1 MPAYGDFAF
10 LDYDNEDTP
19 SFDSSRN
26 FLAVYITNKFTSK
39 ASACSNQLY
48 TTVFAQNPSGG
59 GPLTFDDITY
69 GTRFY
74 RSTVNGDLPI
84 ADGYANQYYRGIRPV
99 TAPNA
104 FFGLPYKTVSLMEG
118 YSPESYGNLVHI
130 EVCTVNN
137 PPTPTP
143 TPTPVPTPTP
153 TVPATEVTPPN
164 SNIIYNWFSIQNESY
179 SKKIFGY
186 YSGSA
191 DFSYNY
197 SPITGSGESGPV
209 PGNFRLD
216 SGSIGSGG
224 STNEVDSKFLYIDVQ
239 DSGSEEDIISYL
251 TNLSTSPSPGNV
263 RLEVF
268 GSSSYHLQ
276 FDLNGIDSSSIASD
290 GYFTVGL
297 VNGSASP
304 SNNPFS
310 SSYADNEIS
319 TGSIQR
325 ANIKFY
331 NDALLGYHEIELPGN
346 DKVSFVAAIEQTSSA
361 LPSGSIPGP
370 FNTSWGVSEE
380 KFLED
385 DYYPTSR
392 GNAWMWNDGYKA
404 KHIKMNNIS
413 SDGDKLSSFI
423 KKSNDSNFVLY
434 NPKNA
439 TNNFLYSSTG
449 NYSEGYVLDNVTRYP
464 NYSHL
469 KVNQSH
475 DETSFAVLSENFA
488 QTDFNL
494 SVNGRYIVYATS
506 SGTITHPTASSG
518 INQSI
523 PQGYFPATLDTE
535 QYFRGWDDAN
545 YYLNGGLVSTQGDIN
560 DPLNGFNSGSTERD
574 KDGEDVYMAS
584 TLPFFINQTSSY
596 VTIQSESILEFTE
609 GLSNIT
615 QIGPSFQVNG
625 GGEQKYFY
633 KEDTGNVYIS
643 GSEYIDIKKNG
654 NPLFNTLY
662 DVEVVPVSNNM
673 VYYDT
678 GEGFNI
684 QVKPSQSLWLSRGIA
699 NPGTLDGDNWKYNRF
714 LHRPYKVYA
723 LTSTGSY
730 IAGYSEELYGD
741 VIYREGPYP
750 VGPPPNEF
758 ETIYIA
764 YSESSAN
771 LRNDGVYT
779 FPTNLTE
786 DIIIY
791 ADVDLDYLRDGEVLR
806 ARYGEAEY
814 GSEEYGQEDVDPL
827 LTWETASL
835 KLYKNNNVLSKE
847 TIYNISE
854 SIVNGIRLDITKSI
868 AAGNMV
874 AGDKLQLSLEVE
886 NTQSGFN
893 AALIV
898 PDYSLR
904 IGAPVPPT
912 SDLVPV
918 TFDNALGFIDDCD
931 PTVNNVVGDRPNKRL
946 QDVDYSVDVNSPI
959 NFDQIIKDE
968 AVRATVP
975 ESNFTQLGFAN
986 QRYFGSSTTRE
997 QINEYNDQSDFDVD
1011 NKFYYPQDKNDPD
1024 ILNAGKGPKLGKVPN
1039 VELKNGYIAY
1049 FNKLIDPY
1057 PLVNGKTAYYVKYV
1071 IDESGT
1077 VFDPTLSNTNFSI
1090 LENTFQ
1096 LQDYDLKSTRTKVSL
1111 QNIDEVKELSRL
1123 NEGISST
1130 FKVGEYPVPILY
1142 SQTSSLG
1149 HTNNIILSGS
1159 PFFGTLGIGNT
1170 FTNLGMR
1177 SDSVQTPYPTP
1188 ASRTAHANLS
1198 PANTDEFEVGDIT
1211 VFDGNLDT
1219 GNITSTSS
1227 VVDGAILLPLDANA
1241 KTPSTLGE
1249 PLSDNYSLNGTY
1261 EFFTSTVPAQFQN
1274 YTPSHWTERR
1284 AYKTPTMFEATV
1296 KIYQKSPTATDTD
1309 SNYVLSTSNIDPS
1322 SISVTLTITVDA
1334 GNPGEEEYVV
1344 PFPQNPL
1351 GYSNQYS
1358 LISGTGIKLNP
1369 HSFAIEDAI
1378 SAAVFGGQS
1387 TKKNASL
1394 RSDQLFKTLVAGG
1407 WSDEDGD
1414 GLNNGGY
1421 GQKPVHYKWSIN
1433 YTINN
1438 LKQGSGVKSNAE
1450 GSFSQAKGIE
1460 KSQYKYFKWYSS
1472 DLFMM
1477 YTGGTS
1483 NRNKRSFTSTRTFT
1497 PSHLTVDTS
1506 PRIKYEVT
1514 SPLCANSQNANGAPG
1529 PFWRKVPGSDNKLF
1543 MSSSVLNEA
1552 YATFDDEGNRTNNA
1566 YYVQAKLDYKGD
1578 INVVFPSTDE
1588 PDFIEFDP
1596 VQDPWSLEIGDEI
1609 RFENNENLVFT
1620 ITKTRDNPIPIKNPG
1635 DLKSNNVNQKLQV
1648 YVTPEVPDNI
1658 NLDFFVVRRY
1668 KENKNFVILD
1678 QQTPYGF
1685 PITGSLKP
1693 ASSPGILL
1701 PEHRIEKYDRNPD
1714 EVLKELIEKR
1724 II

>member
-1 MPAYGDFAF
+1 MPAFGDFAY
-10 LDYDNEDTP
+10 LDYDSEDTP
-19 SFDSSRN
+19 TFNTQRSYI
-26 FLAVYITNKFTSK
+26 AVYVTNTHLSK
-39 ASACSNQLY
+39 TAACAGGQLY
-48 TTVFAQNPSGG
+48 STYYAQNPTNNYGYD
-59 GPLTFDDITY
+59 PNLTFNTITY

-74 RSTVNGDLPI
+74 KYNIQGESPISDNG
-84 ADGYANQYYRGIRPV
+84 QVFRGILPV
-99 TAPNA
+99 SEDSAESP
-104 FFGLPYKTVSLMEG
+104 FKVIKLISGF
-118 YSPESYGNLVHI
+118 SPEQEGNLIFISSCVGA
-130 EVCTVNN
+130 
-137 PPTPTP
+137 PTPTP
-143 TPTPVPTPTP
+143 SPTPIPTPIP
-153 TVPATEVTPPN
+153 TVPAPPVTPFD

-197 SPITGSGESGPV
+197 SPTTGSGESGPV

-216 SGSIGSGG
+216 SGSVGSGN
-224 STNEVDSKFLYIDVQ
+224 TTDEVDSKFLYIDVK

-251 TNLSTSPSPGNV
+251 TNLSTSPTPGQV
-263 RLEVF
+263 RLEL
-268 GSSSYHLQ
+268 SSNPAYHLQ
-276 FDLNGIDSSSIASD
+276 FDLNGINSSSITSD
-290 GYFTVGL
+290 GFFTIGL
-297 VNGSASP
+297 VNGSSSP
-304 SNNPFS
+304 SDNPFS
-310 SSYADNEIS
+310 SSYSDNEIP
-319 TGSIQR
+319 TGSTQLV
-325 ANIKFY
+325 NVKFT
-331 NDALLGYHEIELPGN
+331 NDALLGYHEVELPGN
-346 DKVSFVAAIEQTSSA
+346 DKVSFIAAIEQTSSA

-385 DYYPTSR
+385 DYYPSSP

-413 SDGDKLSSFI
+413 FDGDSLSNFI
-423 KKSNDSNFVLY
+423 RKSNDSNFVLY

-439 TNNFLYSSTG
+439 SNNLLYPSNG
-449 NYSEGYVLDNVTRYP
+449 NYSEGYVLDNVTRYL

-469 KVNQSH
+469 KVNQPH
-475 DETSFAVLSENFA
+475 IDTSFAVSSDNFA

-545 YYLNGGLVSTQGDIN
+545 YYLNGNLVPTQGDIN
-560 DPLNGFNSGSTERD
+560 DPLNGFNSGSTE
-574 KDGEDVYMAS
+574 KDNDGLDNYVAS
-584 TLPFFINQTSSY
+584 KLPFFINQTSSY
-596 VTIQSESILEFTE
+596 SIIPSESILQYTE
-609 GLSNIT
+609 GLTNLT
-615 QIGPSFQVNG
+615 QIGPVFQVIG
-625 GGEQKYFY
+625 GGEQKYFL
-633 KEDTGNVYIS
+633 KEDTGEVYIS
-643 GSEYIDIKKNG
+643 GSEFIDIKKTA

-662 DVEVVPVSNNM
+662 DVEVVPLSNTTT
-673 VYYDT
+673 YYDT

-684 QVKPSQSLWLSRGIA
+684 EVGPSQSLWLSRGIA

-730 IAGYSEELYGD
+730 IAGYSEELYGE

-758 ETIYIA
+758 ETLYIA

-771 LRNDGVYT
+771 LRNDGLYT
-779 FPTNLTE
+779 FPTQLTE
-786 DIIIY
+786 DITIL
-791 ADVDLDYLRDGEVLR
+791 ANVDLDYQRNEDLLR

-814 GSEEYGQEDVDPL
+814 NSEEYGQEDTGSL

-847 TIYNISE
+847 TIYNVSE
-854 SIVNGIRLDITKSI
+854 SIADGIRLDITKSI
-868 AAGNMV
+868 SAGGMTI
-874 AGDKLQLSLEVE
+874 GDTLSLSVEVE
-886 NTQSGFN
+886 NAQSGFN

-898 PDYSLR
+898 PDYSLV
-904 IGAPVPPT
+904 IAAPVPPT

-946 QDVDYSVDVNSPI
+946 QDVDYSIDISSPI

-997 QINEYNDQSDFDVD
+997 QINEYNDKSDFDVD
-1011 NKFYYPQDKNDPD
+1011 NKFYYTQDKNDPD
-1024 ILNAGKGPKLGKVPN
+1024 LLNAGKGPKLGKVPN
-1039 VELKNGYIAY
+1039 IELKNGYIAY
-1049 FNKLIDPY
+1049 FNRLIDPY

-1077 VFDPTLSNTNFSI
+1077 VFDPTLSDTNFSI
-1090 LENTFQ
+1090 LENTFK
-1096 LQDYDLKSTRTKVSL
+1096 LQDYDQKPTRTKVSL

-1123 NEGISST
+1123 NKDISNT

-1159 PFFGTLGIGNT
+1159 PFFGTLGIGTT

-1177 SDSVQTPYPTP
+1177 SNSSQTSYPTP
-1188 ASRTAHANLS
+1188 PSRTTHANLS
-1198 PANTDEFEVGDIT
+1198 PATTDVFEIGDIT
-1211 VFDGNLDT
+1211 LFDSNFNSS
-1219 GNITSTSS
+1219 NITSTSS

-1241 KTPSTLGE
+1241 ETPSTLGE
-1249 PLSDNYSLNGTY
+1249 PLSDTYSINGNY
-1261 EFFTSTVPAQFQN
+1261 EFFTSAVPAQFQN

-1296 KIYQKSPTATDTD
+1296 KIYQKSPTATDAD
-1309 SNYVLSTSNIDPS
+1309 NNYVLSTSNIDQS
-1322 SISVTLTITVDA
+1322 SISVTLTIIVDA
-1334 GNPGEEEYVV
+1334 GNSGEEEYVV
-1344 PFPQNPL
+1344 PFPQKPL

-1387 TKKNASL
+1387 TKKNAPL

-1407 WSDEDGD
+1407 WSDEDGN

-1450 GSFSQAKGIE
+1450 GSFSQAKGKE

-1477 YTGGTS
+1477 YKGGTS
-1483 NRNKRSFTSTRTFT
+1483 SRDRRSFNSTRTFT
-1497 PSHLTVDTS
+1497 PAHLTVDTL
-1506 PRIKYEVT
+1506 PRIRYTVT
-1514 SPLCANSQNANGAPG
+1514 SPLCANDQNANGAPG

-1552 YATFDDEGNRTNNA
+1552 YATFDQEGNRTNNA
-1566 YYVQAKLDYKGD
+1566 YYVQAKLDYTGD

-1588 PDFIEFDP
+1588 PEFIEFDP

-1620 ITKTRDNPIPIKNPG
+1620 ITKTKDNPIPIKNPG
-1635 DLKSNNVNQKLQV
+1635 NLESNNINQKLQV
-1648 YVTPEVPDNI
+1648 YVTPEVPEDI

-1668 KENKNFVILD
+1668 KENRNFVILD

-1685 PITGSLKP
+1685 PTTGSLEP
-1693 ASSPGILL
+1693 ASAPGILL

>member
-10 LDYDNEDTP
+10 LDYDSEDTP
-19 SFDSSRN
+19 TFDSSRN

-48 TTVFAQNPSGG
+48 TTVFAQNPSGT

-74 RSTVNGDLPI
+74 SSTVNGGQPI

-99 TAPNA
+99 TAPNG
-104 FFGLPYKTVSLMEG
+104 FFGLPYKTVSLMTG

-224 STNEVDSKFLYIDVQ
+224 STNEVDSKFLYIDVK

-297 VNGSASP
+297 VNGSSSP

-346 DKVSFVAAIEQTSSA
+346 DKISFVAAIEQTSSA

-413 SDGDKLSSFI
+413 SDGDKLSNFI

-488 QTDFNL
+488 QTNFNL

-535 QYFRGWDDAN
+535 QYFRGWDNAN

-574 KDGEDVYMAS
+574 KDGGDVYMAS

-662 DVEVVPVSNNM
+662 DVEVVPVSNNT

-786 DIIIY
+786 DITIY
-791 ADVDLDYLRDGEVLR
+791 ADIDLDYLRDGDLLR

-918 TFDNALGFIDDCD
+918 TFDNVLGFVDDCD
-931 PTVNNVVGDRPNKRL
+931 PIVNNVVGDRPNKRL

-975 ESNFTQLGFAN
+975 ESNYTQQGFSTQRYEGVKSITSQYNKYSIGDTGTFGKLSNIDIEKAYFAYFDSMYDLYPLIEGTTTLNIKYIFNGQGDRFNPRVGIYNFFNLEGTFDPGSTLVLSNNSKEDETLTQLNTSHEVYTVG
-986 QRYFGSSTTRE
+986 
-997 QINEYNDQSDFDVD
+997 
-1011 NKFYYPQDKNDPD
+1011 
-1024 ILNAGKGPKLGKVPN
+1024 
-1039 VELKNGYIAY
+1039 LK
-1049 FNKLIDPY
+1049 
-1057 PLVNGKTAYYVKYV
+1057 
-1071 IDESGT
+1071 
-1077 VFDPTLSNTNFSI
+1077 PT
-1090 LENTFQ
+1090 
-1096 LQDYDLKSTRTKVSL
+1096 
-1111 QNIDEVKELSRL
+1111 
-1123 NEGISST
+1123 
-1130 FKVGEYPVPILY
+1130 PILY
-1142 SQTSSLG
+1142 TQTGGREYTESISFTGLQPPQPEPPTYNDYSFTAFG
-1149 HTNNIILSGS
+1149 SIGPAQNSGFGGADLNDEGTMTTLSPDTAESGS
-1159 PFFGTLGIGNT
+1159 QSNVTQSYDSSTGVITIPTTDHLAPNGAGSGKTT
-1170 FTNLGMR
+1170 
-1177 SDSVQTPYPTP
+1177 SDTY
-1188 ASRTAHANLS
+1188 N
-1198 PANTDEFEVGDIT
+1198 FEVEHIFETSPILKNRDDDGSGFFQSEQFTHGHVGSYFFEGRVGTSRAKLTVHDVILEVGYANSNNSSGEEYKSFSYKSEFPNNVNVNNRLLQIKIRKDDIQNYMNSKGWPR
-1211 VFDGNLDT
+1211 D
-1219 GNITSTSS
+1219 ISS
-1227 VVDGAILLPLDANA
+1227 QNNSNNNG
-1241 KTPSTLGE
+1241 
-1249 PLSDNYSLNGTY
+1249 NYSGTWLKCRWIIK
-1261 EFFTSTVPAQFQN
+1261 A
-1274 YTPSHWTERR
+1274 RIKR
-1284 AYKTPTMFEATV
+1284 
-1296 KIYQKSPTATDTD
+1296 
-1309 SNYVLSTSNIDPS
+1309 
-1322 SISVTLTITVDA
+1322 
-1334 GNPGEEEYVV
+1334 PG
-1344 PFPQNPL
+1344 
-1351 GYSNQYS
+1351 GS
-1358 LISGTGIKLNP
+1358 LFNLSGTG
-1369 HSFAIEDAI
+1369 F
-1378 SAAVFGGQS
+1378 
-1387 TKKNASL
+1387 
-1394 RSDQLFKTLVAGG
+1394 
-1407 WSDEDGD
+1407 
-1414 GLNNGGY
+1414 
-1421 GQKPVHYKWSIN
+1421 
-1433 YTINN
+1433 
-1438 LKQGSGVKSNAE
+1438 KQGDTIKVNTSGYFKKRDGGGAWQNNFFPTLTSATSTQTDSFTFSGVKSLPPGGAIAPYWRFTQDGGVNVNDTLE
-1450 GSFSQAKGIE
+1450 MQSE
-1460 KSQYKYFKWYSS
+1460 KVNEAYSS
-1472 DLFMM
+1472 DLKQIDIP
-1477 YTGGTS
+1477 YTSSTWPKFPS
-1483 NRNKRSFTSTRTFT
+1483 NR
-1497 PSHLTVDTS
+1497 
-1506 PRIKYEVT
+1506 
-1514 SPLCANSQNANGAPG
+1514 
-1529 PFWRKVPGSDNKLF
+1529 
-1543 MSSSVLNEA
+1543 
-1552 YATFDDEGNRTNNA
+1552 
-1566 YYVQAKLDYKGD
+1566 
-1578 INVVFPSTDE
+1578 E
-1588 PDFIEFDP
+1588 PDFIQMPP
-1596 VQDPWSLEIGDEI
+1596 VTQFWDIQLGDQI
-1609 RFENNENLVFT
+1609 KFENNEESVYTVSNIIPPAGNNGKLKITVFP
-1620 ITKTRDNPIPIKNPG
+1620 PIE
-1635 DLKSNNVNQKLQV
+1635 NQ
-1648 YVTPEVPDNI
+1648 TI
-1658 NLDFFVVRRY
+1658 NLDFFIIRRFAEE
-1668 KENKNFVILD
+1668 KGTIILN
-1678 QQTPYGF
+1678 TP
-1685 PITGSLKP
+1685 KP
-1693 ASSPGILL
+1693 YTYPVTASSAPGLIL
-1701 PEHRIEKYDRNPD
+1701 PEFPVQEIGTDPD
-1714 EVLKELIEKR
+1714 LILKDLEDKKLID
-1724 II
+1724 